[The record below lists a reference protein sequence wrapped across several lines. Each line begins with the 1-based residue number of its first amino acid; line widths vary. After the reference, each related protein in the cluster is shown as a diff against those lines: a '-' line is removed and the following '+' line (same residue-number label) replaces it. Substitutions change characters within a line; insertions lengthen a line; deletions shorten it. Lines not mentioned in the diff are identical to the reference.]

1 VIISTRGACHALLV
15 ILSVTFVAGCGGGS
29 TGSTPP
35 PPPPPPPAE
44 TITITSNPTI
54 QCARTLPFVLTL
66 QEIGAASAVTWS
78 VISGQLP
85 DGLTLDGKTGTI
97 SGTPTSTAVVSSAT
111 IQAADAKANGS
122 QSFFFEVFE
131 RLVINPAPLAA
142 AHTNAPYSQ
151 SITGQGSSGIASW
164 TIISGQLPPGLTLGT
179 AQTNA
184 NVAIISGTPT
194 RVGSFSFTIQATDY
208 TLPQTATL
216 STIIVVDSN
225 LTITKATL
233 KDGEQTQSYLDT
245 FTAVN
250 GTAPLKWSVNGP
262 LPPGLTLDAT
272 TGQVSGKPT
281 QWGGY
286 PYTVT
291 VSDSNTTS
299 QTDSGQSL
307 VNIAQ
312 AVQIIGS
319 LNPAYI
325 NTPYTTYLTAIG
337 GYYPYTWAIT
347 SGSLPLGLT
356 LGSAG
361 GFIAGTP
368 KQMGSYSFV
377 LQVSDSASPPVV
389 TSQSYTMNVTPTPV
403 SVLGNLLSPAPV
415 NVPYHS
421 QIPISG
427 GTPPYAF
434 SISSGNLPPGLSL
447 DPSTGYIDGT
457 PTQVGTFNFTAT
469 GQDSSSSRQT
479 ANANDFIQIQKGL
492 GRNDS
497 IATATPLGNSAN
509 LNIPV
514 VLSISP
520 YIDPVNAS
528 TPNPDT
534 DYYRLVAN
542 AGATVHVE
550 TFAQRSWGANT
561 LDSVIEMLDQNGTRL
576 QTCGLPSFNSSC
588 LNDNIDATTLDSAL
602 DFKVPGAVGTQ
613 MTFYVHVL
621 DWRGDARPDMQYYL
635 NISGVNE
642 PLKITTSLGM
652 GSTRGVN
659 YQQQMAS
666 TGGTGNVSW
675 SVTAGAL
682 PIGWSLSSTGLLSGI
697 ATTDGNYSFTIQ
709 ARDSSNPPQTAQVQY
724 TLLIAEP
731 VTITSS
737 PTFPNACVNKPYSFT
752 VATSG
757 GIPPIQFSFSSNA
770 WVAINLNQSTG
781 TFSGTTNVI
790 GTFTGSLGAI
800 DGAQP
805 YSTAGQT
812 VTLTVVN
819 CP

>member
-1 VIISTRGACHALLV
+1 VISTRRACHALLV
-15 ILSVTFVAGCGGGS
+15 FFAATFAAGCGGGS
-29 TGSTPP
+29 ATPP
-35 PPPPPPPAE
+35 PPPPPPTE
-44 TITITSNPTI
+44 TITITTNATV
-54 QCARTLPFVLTL
+54 QCARTLPFTQTV
-66 QEIGAASAVTWS
+66 QETGAASAVTWS

-85 DGLTLDGKTGTI
+85 DGLTLDSKTGTI

-122 QSFFFEVFE
+122 QSFFFEVFD

-151 SITGQGSSGIASW
+151 SITGQGSSAIASW
-164 TIISGQLPPGLTLGT
+164 SIISGQLPPGLTLGNS
-179 AQTNA
+179 QSSA
-184 NVAIISGTPT
+184 NVAVISGTPT
-194 RVGSFSFTIQATDY
+194 QVGSFSFTIQATDY

-216 STIIVVDSN
+216 STTIVVDSH

-233 KDGEQTQSYLDT
+233 KDGEQTQSYTDT
-245 FTAVN
+245 FAAVN
-250 GTAPLKWSVNGP
+250 GTAPLKWTLNGP
-262 LPPGLTLDAT
+262 LPPGLTLNAS
-272 TGQVSGKPT
+272 TGRVSGTPT

-291 VSDSNTTS
+291 VADSNGTP

-325 NTPYTTYLTAIG
+325 NTPYTTYLTAVG
-337 GYYPYTWAIT
+337 GFYPYTWTIT
-347 SGSLPLGLT
+347 SGSLPPGLT

-361 GFIAGTP
+361 GFIVGTP
-368 KQMGSYSFV
+368 TQMGSYSFV
-377 LQVSDSASPPVV
+377 LQVSDSASPPAVA
-389 TSQSYTMNVTPTPV
+389 SQSYTMNVTPTPV
-403 SVLGNLLSPAPV
+403 SILGNPLSPAPV
-415 NVPYHS
+415 NIPYHS

-427 GTPPYAF
+427 GTPPYSF
-434 SISSGNLPPGLSL
+434 SISSGNLPGGLTL
-447 DPSTGYIDGT
+447 DPSTGYLDGT

-469 GQDSSSSRQT
+469 GKDSSSPPQT

-514 VLSISP
+514 ALSISP
-520 YIDPVNAS
+520 YIDPINAS

-534 DYYRLVAN
+534 DYYRLVAS
-542 AGATVHVE
+542 AGTTVHVE

-561 LDSVIEMLDQNGTRL
+561 LDSVIELLDQNGTRL
-576 QTCGLPSFNSSC
+576 QTCALPSFTSSC
-588 LNDNIDATTLDSAL
+588 LNDDIDATTLDSAL
-602 DFKVPGAVGTQ
+602 DFKVPGTAGTQ
-613 MTFYVHVL
+613 LAFYVHVL

-642 PLKITTSLGM
+642 PLKITTSLGI

-675 SVTAGAL
+675 SVKTGAL
-682 PIGWSLSSTGLLSGI
+682 PTGWSLSPTGLLSGV
-697 ATTDGNYSFTIQ
+697 ATTDGNYSFNVQ
-709 ARDSSNPPQTAQVQY
+709 ARDSANPPQTAQVQY
-724 TLLIAEP
+724 ALAIVEP

-737 PTFPNACVNKPYSFT
+737 PTFPNACANKPYSFT
-752 VATSG
+752 VTTSG
-757 GIPPIQFSFSSNA
+757 GIPPIQFSFSSNS
-770 WVAINLNQSTG
+770 WVGINLNQSTG
-781 TFSGTTNVI
+781 TFSGFTSAT

-805 YSTAGQT
+805 FSTAGQT
-812 VTLTVVN
+812 VTLTVVS

>member
-1 VIISTRGACHALLV
+1 MIGTRRAYHALLFFT
-15 ILSVTFVAGCGGGS
+15 VTFAVGCGGGGG
-29 TGSTPP
+29 TTPTPP
-35 PPPPPPPAE
+35 PPPPPSPE
-44 TITITSNPTI
+44 TIAITTNPTV
-54 QCARTLPFVLTL
+54 QCARTLPFALTL
-66 QEIGAASAVTWS
+66 QQTGAASAVTWS

-85 DGLTLDGKTGTI
+85 DGLALDSKTGMI
-97 SGTPTSTAVVSSAT
+97 SGTPTSTASVSSAT

-122 QSFFFEVFE
+122 QSFFFEVFD
-131 RLVINPAPLAA
+131 RLIINPAPLAA
-142 AHTNAPYSQ
+142 AHINAPYSQ
-151 SITGQGSSGIASW
+151 SITGQGSSAIASW
-164 TIISGQLPPGLTLGT
+164 AIISGQLAPGLALSDSK
-179 AQTNA
+179 TNA
-184 NVAIISGTPT
+184 NIAIISGTPT
-194 RVGSFSFTIQATDY
+194 QAGSFSFTIQATDY
-208 TLPQTATL
+208 TLPQTATF
-216 STIIVVDSN
+216 STTIVVDSI

-233 KDGEQTQSYLDT
+233 KDGEQTQPYIDT

-250 GTAPLKWSVNGP
+250 GTAPLKWSINGP
-262 LPPGLTLDAT
+262 LPPGLTLNAT

-286 PYTVT
+286 PYTVI
-291 VSDSNTTS
+291 VSDSKTTP
-299 QTDSGQSL
+299 QTDSGQSM

-325 NTPYTTYLTAIG
+325 NTPYTTYLNAIG
-337 GYYPYTWAIT
+337 GYYPYTWSVT

-356 LGSAG
+356 LVSAG
-361 GFIAGTP
+361 GFIVGTP
-368 KQMGSYSFV
+368 TQMGSYSFV

-389 TSQSYTMNVTPTPV
+389 TSQSFTLNVTPTPV
-403 SVLGNLLSPAPV
+403 SVLGNLLSPSPV

-427 GTPPYAF
+427 GTPPYVL

-469 GQDSSSSRQT
+469 GQDSSSSPQT

-497 IATATPLGNSAN
+497 IATATPLGNSAS

-520 YIDPVNAS
+520 YTDPVNAS
-528 TPNPDT
+528 IPNPDT
-534 DYYRLVAN
+534 DYYRLVSN

-561 LDSVIEMLDQNGTRL
+561 LDSVIELLDQNGTRL
-576 QTCGLPSFNSSC
+576 QKCGLPSFNSSC
-588 LNDNIDATTLDSAL
+588 LNDDLDATTLDSAL
-602 DFKVPGAVGTQ
+602 DFKVPGPVGTE

-642 PLKITTSLGM
+642 PLKITTSLGI

-675 SVTAGAL
+675 SVTAGVL
-682 PIGWSLSSTGLLSGI
+682 PAGWSLSSSGLLSGV
-697 ATTDGNYSFTIQ
+697 ATTDANYSFTIQ
-709 ARDSSNPPQTAQVQY
+709 ASDSSNPPQTAKAQY

-737 PTFPNACVNKPYSFT
+737 PTFPNACVNRPYSFT
-752 VATSG
+752 VTTSG
-757 GIPPIQFSFSSNA
+757 GIPPIQFGFLSNL

-781 TFSGTTNVI
+781 TFSGTTNVT
-790 GTFTGSLGAI
+790 GTFTGSLSAI

>member
-1 VIISTRGACHALLV
+1 MIISSRRAYHALLL
-15 ILSVTFVAGCGGGS
+15 ILSMIFAAGCGGGGA
-29 TGSTPP
+29 GSSPP

-54 QCARTLPFVLTL
+54 QCARTLPFALTV
-66 QEIGAASAVTWS
+66 QESGAASAVTWS
-78 VISGQLP
+78 VVSGQLP
-85 DGLTLDGKTGTI
+85 DGLALDGKTGTI

-151 SITGQGSSGIASW
+151 SITGQGSSAIASW
-164 TIISGQLPPGLTLGT
+164 TIISGQLPPGLALGN

-194 RVGSFSFTIQATDY
+194 QVGSFSFTIQATDY

-216 STIIVVDSN
+216 STTIVVDSN

-262 LPPGLTLDAT
+262 LPPGLTLNT
-272 TGQVSGKPT
+272 STGQVSGKPT

-291 VSDSNTTS
+291 VSDSNTTP
-299 QTDSGQSL
+299 QTDAGQSL

-312 AVQIIGS
+312 VVQIIGA

-347 SGSLPLGLT
+347 SGSLPPGLT
-356 LGSAG
+356 LGGAG

-368 KQMGSYSFV
+368 TQMGSYSFV
-377 LQVSDSASPPVV
+377 LQVSDSASPPVL
-389 TSQSYTMNVTPTPV
+389 TSQPYTMSVTPTPV

-427 GTPPYAF
+427 GTPPYIF

-469 GQDSSSSRQT
+469 GQDSSSSPQT

-561 LDSVIEMLDQNGTRL
+561 LDSVIELLDQNGTRL
-576 QTCGLPSFNSSC
+576 QTCGLPAFNSSC
-588 LNDNIDATTLDSAL
+588 LNDDIDATTLDSAL
-602 DFKVPGAVGTQ
+602 DFKVPGAAGTQ

-642 PLKITTSLGM
+642 PLKITTSLGI

-682 PIGWSLSSTGLLSGI
+682 PAGWSLSSSGLLSGV
-697 ATTDGNYSFTIQ
+697 ATADANYSFTIQ
-709 ARDSSNPPQTAQVQY
+709 ARDSSNPPQTAKAQY
-724 TLLIAEP
+724 TLLTAEP

-737 PTFPNACVNKPYSFT
+737 PTFPNACVDKPYSFT
-752 VATSG
+752 VTTSG
-757 GIPPIQFSFSSNA
+757 GIPPVQFGFFSNL

-781 TFSGTTNVI
+781 TFSGTTNVT
-790 GTFTGSLGAI
+790 GTYTGNLSAV

>member
-1 VIISTRGACHALLV
+1 MISTRDACHALLV
-15 ILSVTFVAGCGGGS
+15 FFVVTFAAGCGGS
-29 TGSTPP
+29 ATPTAPP
-35 PPPPPPPAE
+35 PPPPTE
-44 TITITSNPTI
+44 TITITTNATI
-54 QCARTLPFVLTL
+54 QCARTLPFTQTV
-66 QEIGAASAVTWS
+66 QETGAGSAVTWS

-85 DGLTLDGKTGTI
+85 DGLALDGKTGTI
-97 SGTPTSTAVVSSAT
+97 SGTPTSSAVVSSAT

-151 SITGQGSSGIASW
+151 SITGQGSSAIASW
-164 TIISGQLPPGLTLGT
+164 SIISGQLPPGLTLGNS
-179 AQTNA
+179 QSSA

-194 RVGSFSFTIQATDY
+194 QVGSFSFTIQATDY

-216 STIIVVDSN
+216 STTIVVDSH

-233 KDGEQTQSYLDT
+233 KDGEQTQSYTDT
-245 FTAVN
+245 FAAVN
-250 GTAPLKWSVNGP
+250 GTAPLKWSLNGP
-262 LPPGLTLDAT
+262 LPPGLTLNAS
-272 TGQVSGKPT
+272 TGRVSGTPT

-291 VSDSNTTS
+291 VADSNATP
-299 QTDSGQSL
+299 QTDSGQRL
-307 VNIAQ
+307 VNIVQ

-337 GYYPYTWAIT
+337 GYYPYTWTIS

-361 GFIAGTP
+361 SFIVGTP
-368 KQMGSYSFV
+368 TQMGSYSFV

-389 TSQSYTMNVTPTPV
+389 ASQSYTMNVTPTPV
-403 SVLGNLLSPAPV
+403 SVLGNPLSPAPV

-427 GTPPYAF
+427 GTPPYSF
-434 SISSGNLPPGLSL
+434 SISSGNLPGGLTL

-457 PTQVGTFNFTAT
+457 ATQVGTFNFTAT
-469 GQDSSSSRQT
+469 GKDSSSPTQT

-514 VLSISP
+514 ALSISP
-520 YIDPVNAS
+520 YIDPINAS

-534 DYYRLVAN
+534 DYYRLVAS
-542 AGATVHVE
+542 AGTTVHVE
-550 TFAQRSWGANT
+550 TFARRSWGANT
-561 LDSVIEMLDQNGTRL
+561 LDSVIELLDQNGTRL
-576 QTCGLPSFNSSC
+576 QTCGLPSFTSSC
-588 LNDNIDATTLDSAL
+588 LNDDIDATTMDSAL
-602 DFKVPGAVGTQ
+602 DLKVPGTAATQ
-613 MTFYVHVL
+613 FAFYVHVL

-642 PLKITTSLGM
+642 PLKITTSLGI

-675 SVTAGAL
+675 SVKTGTL
-682 PIGWSLSSTGLLSGI
+682 PTGWSLSSTGLLSGV
-697 ATTDGNYSFTIQ
+697 ATTDGNYSFNIQ
-709 ARDSSNPPQTAQVQY
+709 ARDSANPPQTVQVQY
-724 TLLIAEP
+724 TLAIVEP

-752 VATSG
+752 VTTSG
-757 GIPPIQFSFSSNA
+757 GIPPIQFSFSSNS
-770 WVAINLNQSTG
+770 WVGINLNQSTG
-781 TFSGTTNVI
+781 TFSGFSSVT

-805 YSTAGQT
+805 FSIAGQT